1 MTITA
6 YQVDSVIKAYQKHNR
21 VGPRS
26 SGANAEDM
34 RSPVRGDVVSI
45 SGKPEVRAE
54 AYEKISYSLKDI
66 LVHGAR

>member
-26 SGANAEDM
+26 SGANSEDM
-34 RSPVRGDVVSI
+34 RSPVRNDVVSI

-54 AYEKISYSLKDI
+54 AYKKISYSLKDI